1 MFVTFLVCLSK
12 HVVLLSNA
20 PGKLQYAPYL
30 YNGINWTCLLTE
42 TTVDTFSHVNVISG
56 GTSATVRSLFSLY
69 SDSLGKQREK
79 FWGKSQITYK
89 DAQPTWLRNCAL
101 TLYSMITSF
110 DASEVSCIWKYYGK
124 WSICSFW
131 SKCSIFHKFSKVFKT

>member
-110 DASEVSCIWKYYGK
+110 DASEVSCI
-124 WSICSFW
+124 
-131 SKCSIFHKFSKVFKT
+131 

>member
-12 HVVLLSNA
+12 HVVLLSKG
-20 PGKLQYAPYL
+20 PGKQYAPYL

-69 SDSLGKQREK
+69 SDSLGKQNES
-79 FWGKSQITYK
+79 FWI
-89 DAQPTWLRNCAL
+89 
-101 TLYSMITSF
+101 
-110 DASEVSCIWKYYGK
+110 EVRLHIK
-124 WSICSFW
+124 ICSAAYLAD
-131 SKCSIFHKFSKVFKT
+131 KFCIKMMNITFISSSELKHTEATNKITCFTLRDVRKKVNAY